1 MSFSSLLLSCA
12 QKNWLRHRSSDRSA
26 LDRDFSVLCYAAG
39 LDADSLGA
47 AVMPETNRAVL
58 YVPARV
64 DLPACLAHEAQR
76 TNVRTRLTE
85 LSRHIQG
92 VRVIDKS
99 RGDIP
104 AHLND
109 LCCSSQVDSLS
120 ANLVSIFADGRLC
133 NS

>member
-1 MSFSSLLLSCA
+1 MLANMRNERKIVEHRNQASRSVVDRYFSI
-12 QKNWLRHRSSDRSA
+12 LRD
-26 LDRDFSVLCYAAG
+26 AARFDTDG
-39 LDADSLGA
+39 LIT
-47 AVMPETNRAVL
+47 AVMAETDRAVL

-85 LSRHIQG
+85 LSRHIQR